1 MKINCNN
8 GLVQFGRADRGSV
21 TTLVVGLIP
30 VLLGLVVVLTDL
42 SVLYIHKR
50 SLAAAADS
58 AAIAGAQSVDLDAFY
73 RGTATRLPLDCATS
87 RRSVRRQVTTSKV
100 DSRTPRIV
108 VTGTSCDGTTV
119 GVNLRSQVTL
129 PFSQHFGV
137 KPQVQVSGSARAR
150 SPLS

>member
-1 MKINCNN
+1 MKALPLRPQDHASN
-8 GLVQFGRADRGSV
+8 RGSV

-30 VLLGLVVVLTDL
+30 VLIGLVAVLTDL

-58 AAIAGAQSVDLDAFY
+58 AAIAGAQSVDLDEFY
-73 RGTATRLPLDCATS
+73 RSSPSRLPLDCAQS
-87 RRSVRRQVTTSKV
+87 RRSINRQVTASRV

-108 VTGTSCDGTTV
+108 VVSTTCDGTTV
-119 GVNLRSQVTL
+119 GVQLRSQVTL
-129 PFSQHFGV
+129 PFSQHLGV
-137 KPQVQVSGSARAR
+137 KPQVQVTGSARAR

>member
-1 MKINCNN
+1 MSWNVALWK
-8 GLVQFGRADRGSV
+8 VERGSV

-42 SVLYIHKR
+42 SVLYIHQR

-58 AAIAGAQSVDLDAFY
+58 AAIAGAQSVDLEEFY
-73 RGTATRLPLDCATS
+73 TASPTRLPLDCEAS
-87 RRSVRRQVTTSKV
+87 RRSVTRQVTASKV
-100 DSRTPRIV
+100 DSRTPRISV
-108 VTGTSCDGTTV
+108 VSTTCDGTTV
-119 GVNLRSQVTL
+119 GVQLRSQVTL

-137 KPQVQVSGSARAR
+137 KPQVQVAGSARAR